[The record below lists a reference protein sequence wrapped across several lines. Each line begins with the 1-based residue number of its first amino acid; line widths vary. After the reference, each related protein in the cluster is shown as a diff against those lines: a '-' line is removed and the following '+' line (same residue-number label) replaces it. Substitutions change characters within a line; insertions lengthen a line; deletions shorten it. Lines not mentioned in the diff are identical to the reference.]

1 MARVSEMDLRLFV
14 FRVVFVFLFALV
26 ALSWL
31 AQVQV
36 TSPVHSVL
44 RLCTEY
50 GVHRKD
56 YTEYVLD
63 LSTDYV

>member
-1 MARVSEMDLRLFV
+1 M
-14 FRVVFVFLFALV
+14 FLFALV

-56 YTEYVLD
+56 YMEYVLD